1 MVLLNHSKTNQFGN
15 NQMVIPMVANPVQA
29 LCPVF
34 HMRELFARFD
44 LEGHLPAFS
53 YVENCKV
60 KCVTYDGFTKELRRL
75 LNAAGINA
83 SSFSGHS
90 FRRGGATYLYSL
102 GADPLLIQASG
113 DWATD
118 CFTRY
123 VFLSLDQRLQ
133 AQEKMAFN
141 QHF

>member
-15 NQMVIPMVANPVQA
+15 NQMVIPMVDNPIQA

-34 HMRELFARFD
+34 HMRELFTRFN

-90 FRRGGATYLYSL
+90 F
-102 GADPLLIQASG
+102 
-113 DWATD
+113 
-118 CFTRY
+118 
-123 VFLSLDQRLQ
+123 
-133 AQEKMAFN
+133 
-141 QHF
+141 